1 MKMNFNVPHA
11 NWVEVPESGE
21 RQVSNQGSVPIRVAK
36 SVTAPT
42 NDNDGVIVSTYSQAY
57 ATVFISGDKHW
68 TTGIGGNSVINV
80 QAV

>member
-11 NWVEVPESGE
+11 NWVEVPESGD

-36 SVTAPT
+36 SATAPT

-57 ATVFISGDKHW
+57 ATIFIDSDTYWAK
-68 TTGIGGNSVINV
+68 GIGGNSVINV
-80 QAV
+80 QSV